1 MSDIAYSAALQSDGG
16 IILVGTSSNGSNNDL
31 AVIRYTS
38 GGTLDTFDGVNTL
51 NGAPTYVENGAA
63 VVLDSDVRILDPDL
77 VGANY
82 AGATLTLAR
91 SGGASAEDVFG
102 NSGVL
107 SALTRAATWW
117 CRAPPSAWLP
127 ATPAAR

>member
-1 MSDIAYSAALQSDGG
+1 MQSDGG

-38 GGTLDTFDGVNTL
+38 GGTLDTRFDGVNTL

-102 NSGVL
+102 N
-107 SALTRAATWW
+107 
-117 CRAPPSAWLP
+117 P
-127 ATPAAR
+127 ACFRP